1 MSLQRIDLT
10 TALRPSLLPDETL
23 LFVQDAVGLYEG
35 KYKIPNCQNGH
46 AYLTSHRACYVD
58 NEEPRKNSV
67 AVALRDAGF
76 LKSSP
81 KVTLHFKPSRR
92 SSVLLSIPSRSGTS
106 SPLPRTSTPVS
117 PLPPPPA
124 SQPASAATWICPICS
139 FSNPVPSNFDPAFAN
154 ANTPLPPCL
163 ACGIKPPLAHVLKAA
178 ISNAA
183 GRSASIATSQPA
195 QPKSTPLEPYAQ
207 SDTDRNGNID
217 GGSVSDP
224 ALYFS
229 AEATFHC
236 PRCTFANHPSLLSCE
251 MCGASLVSSSVPAH
265 LLAAAEL
272 HRSESPG
279 PSLNTL
285 GVNGNDTAESVKF
298 SFRAGGE
305 KAFYER
311 LKGAMVQRKWLLQNA
326 PPIPKPNRLT
336 PSDVIASE
344 GASSE
349 ESQGTPERKKVI
361 GIAGLERRGVDMRK
375 NNELVIGNAFE
386 DLEALMGSAK
396 EIVALAESFASK
408 LNTTTGGA
416 GGVEANTL
424 LSESATAL
432 GLVTTKDMLA
442 GTGSASESL
451 YLSELARNLAE
462 FLTDDAQGVLKREG
476 GIMSLVDLW
485 AVFNR
490 ARGGVELVS
499 PMDFEKAAGLW
510 EKLKL
515 PVRLR
520 RFRSGLLVVQGRE
533 RTDEKTIASLLD
545 WLKGLHSA
553 PGGYVENL
561 DSHWEMELYG
571 RGVTAQETAENFGW
585 SVGVASEELEMAEER
600 GALCRDEGV
609 EGVRFW
615 ENWIVNQDDLP
626 IRFFLILVFTT
637 PPTPNA
643 GKTLTTLAA
652 QLIPQSLAT
661 FLALSLHATLPAR
674 LYKSSPH
681 RWNGVL
687 TTCIAAGHAN
697 CATSALLM
705 CFSLIGNTG
714 ASMAGRLNDAK
725 IVMESRAAKRA
736 YVGKGTARAG
746 MVAKRRAKVRSLN
759 RQSAMFVPD
768 VKKNFEG
775 PAVTVCGGWEWTVE
789 EKVSRVLAAR

>member
-67 AVALRDAGF
+67 AVTLRDVDRCEFYAGF

-81 KVTLHFKPSRR
+81 KITLHFKPPKR
-92 SSVLLSIPSRSGTS
+92 SSALLNIPARSATS
-106 SPLPRTSTPVS
+106 SPLLRAVTPTSPS
-117 PLPPPPA
+117 PPA
-124 SQPASAATWICPICS
+124 PAPQPASTATWICPICS
-139 FSNPVPSNFDPAFAN
+139 FSNPVPSNFDPAN
-154 ANTPLPPCL
+154 TNTPSPPCL
-163 ACGIKPPLAHVLKAA
+163 ACGIKPSLTHILKAA

-183 GRSASIATSQPA
+183 GRPASVATPQLPQPA
-195 QPKSTPLEPYAQ
+195 QPLLESYTQ
-207 SDTDRNGNID
+207 SDTDRNGD
-217 GGSVSDP
+217 LYGGSASDSAGFVSP
-224 ALYFS
+224 
-229 AEATFHC
+229 EATFPC
-236 PRCTFANHPSLLSCE
+236 PRCTFGNHPSLLSCE
-251 MCGASLVSSSVPAH
+251 ICGASLISSSVPSH

-279 PSLNTL
+279 PLNTT
-285 GVNGNDTAESVKF
+285 GISGSEATESVKF

-305 KAFYER
+305 KIFYER

-326 PPIPKPNRLT
+326 PPIPKPNRLSS
-336 PSDVIASE
+336 SDTTASKTTSGE
-344 GASSE
+344 G
-349 ESQGTPERKKVI
+349 SQNALERKKVV
-361 GIAGLERRGVDMRK
+361 GIAGLERRGVDIRK
-375 NNELVIGNAFE
+375 NNEFVIGNAFE
-386 DLEALMGSAK
+386 DLEALMSSAK

-408 LNTTTGGA
+408 LNTTTGGT
-416 GGVEANTL
+416 GGEANAV

-462 FLTDDAQGVLKREG
+462 FLTDDSRGVLKREG

-533 RTDEKTIASLLD
+533 WTDEKTIMGLLD
-545 WLKGLHSA
+545 WLKDLHSA
-553 PGGYVENL
+553 PSEHAENL
-561 DSHWEMELYG
+561 ESHWEMELFG
-571 RGVTAQETAENFGW
+571 RGVTAQETAEKFGW

-609 EGVRFW
+609 EGVKFW
-615 ENWIVNQDDLP
+615 ENWIVGGNEWVKSDPVHSHWQTSVCMHLQD
-626 IRFFLILVFTT
+626 T
-637 PPTPNA
+637 
-643 GKTLTTLAA
+643 
-652 QLIPQSLAT
+652 
-661 FLALSLHATLPAR
+661 
-674 LYKSSPH
+674 
-681 RWNGVL
+681 
-687 TTCIAAGHAN
+687 
-697 CATSALLM
+697 
-705 CFSLIGNTG
+705 
-714 ASMAGRLNDAK
+714 
-725 IVMESRAAKRA
+725 
-736 YVGKGTARAG
+736 
-746 MVAKRRAKVRSLN
+746 
-759 RQSAMFVPD
+759 
-768 VKKNFEG
+768 
-775 PAVTVCGGWEWTVE
+775 
-789 EKVSRVLAAR
+789 